1 MARTA
6 LALHRLGQLLQH
18 ELGRMGDL
26 DVTPAEALVLAILR
40 DRGPTAVGELV
51 DLLGH
56 RPSTLTTILDRLSQ
70 RRLIV
75 RQVRPDDR
83 RSFLV
88 LLTERGQE
96 EALRSERALAHAET
110 LVLDS
115 LDRDTAS
122 AVRSALG
129 T

>member
-1 MARTA
+1 
-6 LALHRLGQLLQH
+6 
-18 ELGRMGDL
+18 
-26 DVTPAEALVLAILR
+26 
-40 DRGPTAVGELV
+40 VGELV
-51 DLLGH
+51 QLLGH
-56 RPSTLTTILDRLSQ
+56 RPSTLTTILDRLSD

-96 EALRSERALAHAET
+96 EALRSERAVARAEQA
-110 LVLDS
+110 VLDS
-115 LDRDTAS
+115 LDADTAA

-129 T
+129 G

>member
-6 LALHRLGQLLQH
+6 LALHRLSQLLQH
-18 ELGRMGDL
+18 ELGRTGDL
-26 DVTPAEALVLAILR
+26 DVTPAEVLVLAILR
-40 DRGPTAVGELV
+40 DRGPTSVGELV

-56 RPSTLTTILDRLSQ
+56 RPSTLTTILDRLSD
-70 RRLIV
+70 RRLVV

-88 LLTERGQE
+88 LLTERGQD
-96 EALRSERALAHAET
+96 EALRSERALAEAEAAM
-110 LVLDS
+110 LDS

-122 AVRSALG
+122 ALRSALG

>member
-18 ELGRMGDL
+18 ELGRIGDL

-56 RPSTLTTILDRLSQ
+56 RPSTLTTILDRLSH

-88 LLTERGQE
+88 LLTERGQD
-96 EALRSERALAHAET
+96 EALRSERALAHVEAV
-110 LVLDS
+110 VLDS

>member
-6 LALHRLGQLLQH
+6 LAVHRLGQLLQR
-18 ELGRMGDL
+18 ELGRIDDL

-40 DRGPTAVGELV
+40 DRGPTSVGELV
-51 DLLGH
+51 QLLGH
-56 RPSTLTTILDRLSQ
+56 RPSTLTTILDRLSD

-96 EALRSERALAHAET
+96 EALRSERAVARAEQA
-110 LVLDS
+110 VLDS
-115 LDRDTAS
+115 LDADTAA

-129 T
+129 G